1 MERILIGAI
10 TGLLI
15 STSLYVWNSKNFTKE
30 QRILLLI
37 CIVFPPAQWIGII
50 IILIYNNYKLEN
62 TPEKLSEKKVIEKKI
77 ELNTTIDNL
86 LELKEKGIL
95 TSDEYYE
102 KVDKIESQKIEVQ
115 IKNSSEYKQLKNLF
129 ENNILTADEFENKI
143 KLLKTEKIFKSI
155 VKRNELENSDT
166 LLTVYRETT
175 DNKTLKIISEYN
187 QTIGADVFINDLPAP
202 DGIYIYKAINFKLI
216 IKNGKIEKRF
226 YLEKFKNYIF
236 EKSNS
241 YAPTTGDK
249 VYNLNWTK
257 AQNGKIQYSI
267 FNNLTIEDGIIVKK
281 IKTTANTC

>member
-1 MERILIGAI
+1 
-10 TGLLI
+10 
-15 STSLYVWNSKNFTKE
+15 
-30 QRILLLI
+30 LLI

-281 IKTTANTC
+281 

>member
-15 STSLYVWNSKNFTKE
+15 STSLYVWNSNNFTKE

-62 TPEKLSEKKVIEKKI
+62 TPEKLSEKKVTEKKI

-95 TSDEYYE
+95 TIDEYNE

-202 DGIYIYKAINFKLI
+202 DGVYNYKSRTHKLI
-216 IKNGKIEKRF
+216 LENGKIKERF
-226 YLEKFKNYIF
+226 FIKKYKTFFIEQ
-236 EKSNS
+236 KSENIVLL
-241 YAPTTGDK
+241 GDK
-249 VYNLNWTK
+249 VYLLDEK
-257 AQNGKIQYSI
+257 Q
-267 FNNLTIEDGIIVKK
+267 IEDGKYNLGFGSGKIIVENGII
-281 IKTTANTC
+281 IKF